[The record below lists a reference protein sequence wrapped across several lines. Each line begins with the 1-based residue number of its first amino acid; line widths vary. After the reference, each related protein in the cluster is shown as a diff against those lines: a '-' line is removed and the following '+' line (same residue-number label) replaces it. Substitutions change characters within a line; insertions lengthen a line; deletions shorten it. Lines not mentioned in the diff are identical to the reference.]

1 MRRIQLDPNADDY
14 EVDPT
19 LRVLRHNLDEVKRRR
34 SEGHPLYIDL
44 ALPTD
49 LDGILQF
56 LDDYQVLDDLG
67 SLPDPRRDPVVPLL
81 SILLVVLCRFLM
93 GLVSF
98 QEVEQVLFRRPEILK
113 RLGFTVE
120 LIEQGAYPSTGKAPC
135 DAETLGEVIRTLGWE
150 EIRTILVAL
159 IQRLRRANPKLFRG
173 GRCIVDSNHFRAAT
187 RFAGAEQEE
196 RIGSP
201 EEKICVLMLWTPSGL
216 IPLDFRIALAGAG
229 GEAETTCGQALIAQ
243 AIETYGARLI
253 KELIWDRGYLDGGWL
268 REAEEKH
275 GIRWI
280 MGVKS
285 DMVIYAD
292 AIGLSKLPDARW
304 VKADPPKF
312 GDPRQRPERE
322 ICRVEGL
329 ETWEAYGK
337 PLTGLV
343 IRDRY
348 ADGTVILQVSVTP
361 EAGASDKAWDKPW
374 SAEQIH
380 KRVRCR
386 WDIEEVYGELT
397 ACWQLGSKGLAR
409 RADTYRALV
418 SLMILLSGVLR
429 AYQVSGAA
437 KRTLL
442 TYQREAK
449 LGPTHLIV
457 RCGGAFAVL
466 RPEEVNALINAALP
480 ATTALSRGQPPPE
493 AVMSR
498 AP

>member
-1 MRRIQLDPNADDY
+1 MKRIHLDPEADD
-14 EVDPT
+14 VALDPT
-19 LRVLRHNLDEVKRRR
+19 LRVLRNDLDAVKRKR
-34 SEGHPLYIDL
+34 SEGHPLYVDL

-56 LDDYQVLDDLG
+56 LDEFEVLDDLE
-67 SLPDPRRDPVVPLL
+67 SLEDPRKDPVVPFL
-81 SILLVVLCRFLM
+81 SVILVVVCRFLM

-113 RLGFTVE
+113 RLGFTLE

-150 EIRTILVAL
+150 EIRKILVAL
-159 IQRLRRANPKLFRG
+159 IKRLRDANPKLFRG

-187 RFAGAEQEE
+187 RFAGGEQEE
-196 RIGSP
+196 RIESP

-216 IPLDFRIALAGAG
+216 IPLDFRIVRAGTG

-243 AIETYGARLI
+243 AFETYGRHLI

-268 REAEEKH
+268 REAEEKY
-275 GIRWI
+275 GFRWI
-280 MGVKS
+280 MGVKT

-292 AIGLSKLPDARW
+292 AIGLSRLPDARW
-304 VKADPPKF
+304 LSADPPKF
-312 GDPRQRPERE
+312 GDPRKRPTRE

-337 PLTGLV
+337 PLVGLV
-343 IRDRY
+343 IRDTY
-348 ADGTVILQVSVTP
+348 ADGTVVLQVAVTP
-361 EAGASDKAWDKPW
+361 WEKWNAD
-374 SAEQIH
+374 QIH

-418 SLMILLSGVLR
+418 SLMILLYGVLR

-442 TYQREAK
+442 AYQREAK

-457 RCGGAFAVL
+457 RCGGAMAVV
-466 RPEEVNALINAALP
+466 RPDELNALINLDDRVALT
-480 ATTALSRGQPPPE
+480 ATARTVLASEAKTARE
-493 AVMSR
+493 AMMSR